1 MTQAPVIAGQSRHQ
15 LHLGGTAR
23 QTGHQAGEAQVDGRE
38 QFAGRGTVLRMV
50 LGDGVRLTLV
60 GIVIGAAG
68 GVFAARALGRL
79 LYGIGP
85 TDPVTFVAV
94 AVLLVAVALLA
105 SYVPAARATR
115 VDPVVALR
123 TE

>member
-1 MTQAPVIAGQSRHQ
+1 MALGASR
-15 LHLGGTAR
+15 A
-23 QTGHQAGEAQVDGRE
+23 
-38 QFAGRGTVLRMV
+38 TVLGMV
-50 LGDGVRLTLV
+50 MKNGVRLTLLGV
-60 GIVIGAAG
+60 VLGTAASAL
-68 GVFAARALGRL
+68 AARALGRL